1 MVVRDRKSDK
11 KHKIAFFQLASVRQ
25 PWLGR
30 TRTAGQRESVRGSTW
45 QRRSLPRDVFDC
57 AGDGQTASI
66 GFAIFLHLVAPPT
79 SNKKYLHP
87 TSNTSRCGTLR
98 IVGTGLANVGWWRS
112 PRRESTR
119 TSTTT
124 RSQALVG
131 PKVKVEYIL
140 FKWREGVEGLL
151 ALF

>member
-11 KHKIAFFQLASVRQ
+11 NTKLHFSSSHLCASHGWEEHELPVNGRVFEGARGKDGHCRGMSSTVQ
-25 PWLGR
+25 GSARVLPLG
-30 TRTAGQRESVRGSTW
+30 
-45 QRRSLPRDVFDC
+45 LPSFC
-57 AGDGQTASI
+57 T
-66 GFAIFLHLVAPPT
+66 LLPPT
-79 SNKKYLHP
+79 SICTP
-87 TSNTSRCGTLR
+87 RNTSRCGTLL

-124 RSQALVG
+124 LSQAPVG
-131 PKVKVEYIL
+131 HKVKVEYIL

-151 ALF
+151 ALL